1 MSRELATYRNHLSV
15 LSLIYC
21 IWFWVPPTR
30 RAQTLRLQGRQTGAR
45 QKNTA
50 SRSFHSERAIRQ
62 VCKSI
67 RYRSPETGVPVEA
80 TKNHGRSNE
89 GELHPQKS
97 GDQSQFGECC
107 IGNQWGIQKQWGAV
121 RTGVRIQEERGGWE
135 AESKVLLEST
145 CSQFPVSC
153 WALGMLWLLQFPEA
167 LCSWGFS
174 FPRRETSCCDWGTHD
189 PWSRTSA

>member
-1 MSRELATYRNHLSV
+1 MRKWFSAGLRNNKQAPMSWELATCRNHLSV

-30 RAQTLRLQGRQTGAR
+30 RAQTLGLQGRQPGAR

-97 GDQSQFGECC
+97 GDPSQFGECC

-145 CSQFPVSC
+145 CLPLGSGDAWTATVSRGHVQ
-153 WALGMLWLLQFPEA
+153 LGLFI
-167 LCSWGFS
+167 S
-174 FPRRETSCCDWGTHD
+174 
-189 PWSRTSA
+189 